1 VPPCVCGMEET
12 HVVTI
17 PIYYYCMILWGLLA
31 IAIVPSNVVPHHI
44 LVWLPALEITY
55 IYTYTYMKPICDH

>member
-1 VPPCVCGMEET
+1 
-12 HVVTI
+12 
-17 PIYYYCMILWGLLA
+17 MILWGLLA